1 MAQVML
7 DIGGRPH
14 AVACRDG
21 EESRVRLLGAM
32 LAERWPVAD
41 RAAGGLSAERAML
54 FVALM
59 LADDLDEA
67 AHRPPE
73 GSLTAE
79 PSGGR
84 CAVSEIALTRIADR
98 LEGLAQALEL
108 SPPNA

>member
-21 EESRVRLLGAM
+21 EESRVRMLGAM

-73 GSLTAE
+73 GA
-79 PSGGR
+79 
-84 CAVSEIALTRIADR
+84 AVSEIALTRIADQ
-98 LEGLAQALEL
+98 LEGLAQALEQSPL
-108 SPPNA
+108 EQSPPSA

>member
-41 RAAGGLSAERAML
+41 RAAGAQCRTR
-54 FVALM
+54 
-59 LADDLDEA
+59 D
-67 AHRPPE
+67 
-73 GSLTAE
+73 
-79 PSGGR
+79 
-84 CAVSEIALTRIADR
+84 AVRGTDARR
-98 LEGLAQALEL
+98 
-108 SPPNA
+108 

>member
-32 LAERWPVAD
+32 VAERWATAD

-73 GSLTAE
+73 GS
-79 PSGGR
+79 
-84 CAVSEIALTRIADR
+84 AVSEIALTRIADR
-98 LEGLAQALEL
+98 LEGLAQALEQ
-108 SPPNA
+108 SPLELGPPSA

>member
-32 LAERWPVAD
+32 VAERWATAD
-41 RAAGGLSAERAML
+41 RAAGGLSTERAML

-73 GSLTAE
+73 GS
-79 PSGGR
+79 
-84 CAVSEIALTRIADR
+84 AVSEIALTRIADR
-98 LEGLAQALEL
+98 LEGLAQVLEHTPLEL